1 MNRYRT
7 VPGLNSQQR
16 ANASTTCQRCL
27 KKGHFTFECK
37 VTNTERPYISRP
49 SRTQQLLNPS
59 LAPKLSSDVPN
70 DLLRKYVSGGFEL
83 LNFANYGCRK
93 GVADEEIAKQERGR
107 AAERADSP
115 LSRQPPEV
123 ISKSRKRSRTN
134 SSDSMDSV
142 STISTNRSVSP
153 KRARRG
159 GGDYVMSQQAALS
172 FQSPPHMNRKR
183 RRRSTSSGSG
193 SSSVVSLSKIGRDEH
208 GRRRHRTVSPDSRGR
223 PSSERRGSRRDR
235 SASGSIDKSRI
246 ARARRSMDSQVSK
259 SHQTDS
265 KENQRPG
272 RFEDQD
278 RQSHSETNPPIASRR
293 PLRKDRSLS
302 PYSRRLALTQSMNM
316 G

>member
-16 ANASTTCQRCL
+16 ANASTTCQKCL
-27 KKGHFTFECK
+27 KRGHFSYECK
-37 VTNTERPYISRP
+37 VTNAERPYISRP
-49 SRTQQLLNPS
+49 SRTQQLLNPN

-70 DLLRKYVSGGFEL
+70 DLLRKYVSRGFDIR
-83 LNFANYGCRK
+83 NFANHGCRK

-115 LSRQPPEV
+115 PEI
-123 ISKSRKRSRTN
+123 ISKSRKRSRSD

-159 GGDYVMSQQAALS
+159 SGDYVMSQQAALS
-172 FQSPPHMNRKR
+172 FQSPPHANRKR

-193 SSSVVSLSKIGRDEH
+193 PSSLVSPPRSGRDGH

-235 SASGSIDKSRI
+235 STSGSVDKSRV
-246 ARARRSMDSQVSK
+246 ARARRSMTPQVST
-259 SHQTDS
+259 SHGTDS

-272 RFEDQD
+272 RFDDQE
-278 RQSHSETNPPIASRR
+278 RRSHSGTNRPVAPRR
-293 PLRKDRSLS
+293 PPHKDGSLS